1 MSVWCCSHYAMAISK
16 LPLEEWADAIAKLPT
31 GCTKDCGAPRSCR
44 ERNADYLRVQYRAI
58 KHRQQRDAAGGRRQ
72 GALL

>member
-16 LPLEEWADAIAKLPT
+16 LPLEEWAGEIAKLPT
-31 GCTKDCGAPRSCR
+31 GCSKDCGGPRSCR

-58 KHRQQRDAAGGRRQ
+58 KHRQQRDAAGARRQ